1 MSAHTP
7 VLVAE
12 VLALLAP
19 AEGGVYVDA
28 TFGRG
33 GYAKAL
39 LDAAPCRVYAIDRD
53 PDAIEL
59 GRPLIET
66 YGDRLVLLLGRFSEM
81 ARLLAGVGVA
91 SVDGIAFD
99 LGVSSPQLDT
109 ATRGFSFQLEGP
121 LDMRMGREGVS
132 AAEVVNE
139 ASQGELTDII
149 ATLGE
154 EPSARRVA
162 RAICAAR
169 AKAPIETTVAL
180 AEVVARVVPK
190 RPGLHPATRTFQ
202 ALRIYVNDEL
212 NELRLGL
219 AAAERLLKPGGRL
232 VVVAFHSLEDRL
244 VKRFLRRRSGKLAQ
258 GSRHMPA
265 VDVAAPQ
272 PSFRNLTRGAA
283 HPSAAEIAA
292 NPRARSAR
300 LRAAI
305 RTVAPPFA
313 YEDAA

>member
-1 MSAHTP
+1 MTAHTP
-7 VLVAE
+7 VLVAD

-39 LDAAPCRVYAIDRD
+39 LDAAPCQVYAIDRD
-53 PDAIEL
+53 PDAVAL
-59 GRPLIET
+59 GRPLVEAC
-66 YGDRLVLLLGRFSEM
+66 GGRLVLLLGRFSEM
-81 ARLLAGVGVA
+81 DRLLAEEGVA
-91 SVDGIAFD
+91 AVDGVAFD

-109 ATRGFSFQLEGP
+109 ASRGFSFQLEGP
-121 LDMRMGREGVS
+121 LDMRMGREGLS
-132 AAEVVNE
+132 AADVVNQ
-139 ASQGELTDII
+139 ASQSDLANII

-154 EPSARRVA
+154 EPAARRVA

-169 AKAPIETTVAL
+169 AKAPIETTLAL
-180 AEVVARVVPK
+180 AEIVARVVPK

-212 NELRLGL
+212 NELRRGL

-244 VKRFLRRRSGKLAQ
+244 VKRFLRRRSGKVAQ
-258 GSRHMPA
+258 ASRHLPPA
-265 VDVAAPQ
+265 ELAPPQ
-272 PSFRNLTRGAA
+272 PSFETLVRGAA
-283 HPSAAEIAA
+283 RPGPAEIAV

-305 RTVAPPFA
+305 RTAAPPFA
-313 YEDAA
+313 YEEAA

>member
-1 MSAHTP
+1 MNAHTP
-7 VLVAE
+7 VLVAD

-19 AEGGVYVDA
+19 TEGGIYVDA

-39 LDAAPCRVYAIDRD
+39 LDAAPCQVYAIDRD
-53 PDAIEL
+53 PDAVAL
-59 GRPLIET
+59 GRPLVDA
-66 YGDRLVLLLGRFSEM
+66 YGGRLLLLLGRFSEM
-81 ARLLAGVGVA
+81 DRLLAAAGVTA
-91 SVDGIAFD
+91 VDGVAFD

-109 ATRGFSFQLEGP
+109 AARGFSFQLEGP
-121 LDMRMGREGVS
+121 LDMRMGREGPS
-132 AAEVVNE
+132 AADVVNE
-139 ASQGELTDII
+139 ASQSDLANII

-154 EPSARRVA
+154 EPAARRVA

-169 AKAPIETTVAL
+169 GKAPIETTLAL
-180 AEVVARVVPK
+180 AEIVARVVPK

-212 NELRLGL
+212 NELRRGL

-244 VKRFLRRRSGKLAQ
+244 VKRFLRRRSGKVAQ
-258 GSRHMPA
+258 VSRHLPPA
-265 VDVAAPQ
+265 ELAPQQ
-272 PSFRNLTRGAA
+272 PSFESLVRGASR
-283 HPSAAEIAA
+283 PGPAEIAV

-305 RTVAPPFA
+305 RTAAPPFA
-313 YEDAA
+313 YEEAA